1 MIAPLH
7 MPLDPP
13 NADSPDSSIG
23 WREPLDE
30 LGLLRAQCEHL
41 SLAVTAMSHEL
52 RQGFHVLLGSL
63 KKCGMTV
70 HSRAEQAAVQE
81 AKELVHR
88 ITAEFESLAAL
99 AALAGA
105 HSGAVQLDAVTYARW
120 QSEAHR
126 KGVRLQ
132 MVLNDVTVWSNARW
146 LGIIV
151 NNIVGNAVRHSNAG
165 EISIEGQ
172 IQTADLILAIRDG
185 GNGIDEAEIRRAFDG
200 VPPPRPSGHGLGL
213 GLSIVRRAAALLR
226 HDLGVSS
233 TPCQGTAVRLRI
245 PIVKGPPKREP
256 PSEYKY
262 LDAT

>member
-1 MIAPLH
+1 MIL
-7 MPLDPP
+7 
-13 NADSPDSSIG
+13 
-23 WREPLDE
+23 REPLDE
-30 LGLLRAQCEHL
+30 LGLLRVQCEHL

-105 HSGAVQLDAVTYARW
+105 HSGAVQLDAVAVRPILFETYARW
-120 QSEAHR
+120 QSEAHQ
-126 KGVRLQ
+126 KGVRLR

-200 VPPPRPSGHGLGL
+200 VPPPRPNGHGLGL

-233 TPCQGTAVRLRI
+233 TPCQGTAVPLRI
-245 PIVKGPPKREP
+245 LIVEGPPKREP
-256 PSEYKY
+256 PLAYKY